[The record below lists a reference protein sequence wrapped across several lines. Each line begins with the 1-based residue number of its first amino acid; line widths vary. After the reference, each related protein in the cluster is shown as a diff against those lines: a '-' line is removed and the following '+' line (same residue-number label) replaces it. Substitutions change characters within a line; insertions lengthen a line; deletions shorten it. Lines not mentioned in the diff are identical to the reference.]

1 MCGWDLSGQTGF
13 MLKNAIIRDL
23 GLASLAKIA
32 AIALIYWVCF
42 AAYDDRPVDTA
53 THLLG
58 PAPAHHTQ
66 GS

>member
-1 MCGWDLSGQTGF
+1 